1 MNKYTEDIIA
11 LHQFD
16 ADAQRE
22 SLDKLKEDKN
32 IEKFLEKQAIIGQ
45 LFRQGMTEAQALAKG
60 IITTPPE

>member
-45 LFRQGMTEAQALAKG
+45 LSRMGMTEIQARAKG
-60 IITTPPE
+60 IIAEPIE